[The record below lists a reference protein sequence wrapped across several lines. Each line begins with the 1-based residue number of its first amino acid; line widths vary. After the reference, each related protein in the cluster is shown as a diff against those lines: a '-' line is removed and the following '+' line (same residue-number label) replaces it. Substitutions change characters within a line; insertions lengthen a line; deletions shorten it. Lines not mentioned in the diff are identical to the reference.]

1 MKAKQHEVSTMRLSR
16 SERRELLIEAIVTF
30 GIILFLYLG
39 VVLLYRELIDRPFVF
54 LGETKSLQERLEIS
68 PATTQALLYGSMVVT
83 FIFGFLVTNWRVQRR
98 IQQMQLA
105 HILEELKY
113 IAKGNYEHRLSEVDR
128 GEMNEVI
135 TSINHLV
142 DSTVEAMEEERRIE
156 KTKDELVTNIGHD
169 IRTPLTSIIGYLGL
183 IENQQYKSI
192 EEVLEYTHIA
202 YTKAL
207 HMQTL
212 VNDLF
217 DYTALR
223 QTTYRLQPQAI
234 RLDLFLA
241 QLVADFEL
249 EASEK
254 EITVNIQV
262 KPSDLVAYLDV
273 DKMARVFH
281 NLMSNALK
289 YGKGASVIELLAYKK
304 NHKTSSEKCQDVV
317 EFEVRNNGEAIP
329 EAELDMI
336 FERSYRADRSR
347 TAEQLGSGLG
357 LAIVKNIVELHQGTV
372 LAENVDGF
380 VVFRITLPQ

>member
-1 MKAKQHEVSTMRLSR
+1 MRLSR

-223 QTTYRLQPQAI
+223 QTTYQLQPQAI

>member
-1 MKAKQHEVSTMRLSR
+1 MKAKQYEVSTMRLSR

-262 KPSDLVAYLDV
+262 QPSDLVAYLDV

>member
-223 QTTYRLQPQAI
+223 QTTYQLQPQAI

-304 NHKTSSEKCQDVV
+304 NHKTSSEKGQDVV

>member
-1 MKAKQHEVSTMRLSR
+1 MRLSR

-223 QTTYRLQPQAI
+223 QTTYQLQPQAI

-304 NHKTSSEKCQDVV
+304 NHKTSSEKGQDVV

>member
-1 MKAKQHEVSTMRLSR
+1 MRLSR

>member
-16 SERRELLIEAIVTF
+16 SERRELLFEAIVTF

>member
-1 MKAKQHEVSTMRLSR
+1 MRLSR
-16 SERRELLIEAIVTF
+16 AERSELFVEAVITF
-30 GIILFLYLG
+30 GIVLFLYIG
-39 VVLLYRELIDRPFVF
+39 VILLYRELIGRPFLLF
-54 LGETKSLQERLEIS
+54 DETKSLQERFEIS
-68 PATTQALLYGSMVVT
+68 PATTQALLYGSMIGTLV
-83 FIFGFLVTNWRVQRR
+83 FGLFVTNWRVQRR

-183 IENQQYKSI
+183 IENQQYRSP
-192 EEVLEYTHIA
+192 EELLEYTHIA
-202 YTKAL
+202 YVKAL

-223 QTTYRLQPQAI
+223 QTTYQLQPQAI

-249 EASEK
+249 EVSEK
-254 EITVNIQV
+254 PITVNLQV
-262 KPSDLVAYLDV
+262 SPADLTAYLDV

-281 NLMSNALK
+281 NLLSNALK
-289 YGKGASVIELLAYKK
+289 YGKGATLIELTAYKK
-304 NHKTSSEKCQDVV
+304 TVESSSGNVQNVI

-329 EAELDMI
+329 ESELEMI

-357 LAIVKNIVELHQGTV
+357 LAIVKNIVELHRGTV
-372 LAENVDGF
+372 IADNQEGF
-380 VVFRITLPQ
+380 VVFRMTIPQ

>member
-1 MKAKQHEVSTMRLSR
+1 MKAKQYEVSTMRLSR

>member
-1 MKAKQHEVSTMRLSR
+1 MRLSR

-304 NHKTSSEKCQDVV
+304 NHKTSSEKGQDVV

>member
-1 MKAKQHEVSTMRLSR
+1 MRLSR

-262 KPSDLVAYLDV
+262 QPSDLVAYLDV